1 LLARGN
7 SCVQLDRALPW
18 LALCLT
24 RGIAARLSA
33 RLLRQFGSPEDVFK
47 AGLRQLEACELP
59 AATAQAI
66 VKREGFKRAEKEIAA
81 IRGISGCQLLNWS
94 EPEYPQTLLQIY
106 DPPVLLYVRG
116 DAQILN
122 APSLAVVGTRRPTLY
137 GTQMADR
144 LSRDLAAR
152 GIVIVSGLARG
163 IDAIAHQGTMT
174 ANGRAIGVL
183 GTGIDVC
190 YPKENKKLYEKVLE
204 RGAILSEFPL
214 GTHPAPENFPIR
226 NRIVA
231 GMPLGAIIIEGAQYS
246 GSLITARL
254 AMEFG
259 REVFGVPGNVTQAV
273 SFAPNLLI
281 KQGAKLVTCAEDV
294 IEELPTPVRAALTQ
308 LEQPEAEQRN
318 LLVAAS
324 LTGSGQKIYALLS
337 SDEPRPI
344 DDIVERTGLNSS
356 DVLATLFDLEMKG
369 FVRQLPGKQFSKILL

>member
-1 LLARGN
+1 ME
-7 SCVQLDRALPW
+7 LDASLSW
-18 LALCLT
+18 LALALT
-24 RGIAARLSA
+24 PGLACRLCA
-33 RLLRQFGSPEDVFK
+33 RLLRKIGSPERIFH
-47 AGLRQLEACELP
+47 ASLTELESCSLP
-59 AATAQAI
+59 ARVAQGI
-66 VKREGFKRAEKEIAA
+66 HNREAFKRAEKELAG
-81 IRGISGCQLLNWS
+81 IRNIPGCRLLNWT
-94 EPEYPQTLLQIY
+94 EPEYPQKLLQIY
-106 DPPVLLYVRG
+106 DPPVLFYLRG
-116 DAQILN
+116 DPQILN
-122 APSLAVVGTRRPTLY
+122 MPCLSIVGTRRPTLY
-137 GTQMADR
+137 GSQMAER
-144 LSRDLAAR
+144 LGRDLAAR
-152 GIVIVSGLARG
+152 GLVILSGMARG
-163 IDAIAHQGTMT
+163 IDAIGHHGAL
-174 ANGRAIGVL
+174 ASNGRAIGVL

-190 YPKENKKLYEKVLE
+190 YPKENKKLYDKVLE

-231 GMPLGAIIIEGAQYS
+231 GMPLGVIVIEGAEFS

-318 LLVAAS
+318 LLVAQS